1 VVKGVERLVQGW
13 YFQNVLSDYRLHHVD
28 DTWHRIANA
37 LGNGMSIK
45 GDKAMLLLSHRS
57 MHDR

>member
-13 YFQNVLSDYRLHHVD
+13 YFQNVLSGYVD
-28 DTWHRIANA
+28 DTWHIKVHA
-37 LGNGMSIK
+37 LGNDMPIK